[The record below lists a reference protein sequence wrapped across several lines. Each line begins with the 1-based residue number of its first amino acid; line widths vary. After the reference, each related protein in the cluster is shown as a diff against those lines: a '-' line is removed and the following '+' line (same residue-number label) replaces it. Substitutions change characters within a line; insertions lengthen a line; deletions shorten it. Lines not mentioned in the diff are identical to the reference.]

1 MPLNKINKRILILV
15 SLFFFLN
22 IGLLYVYLNRV
33 DKKYSVLFEKGLE
46 NFKYIQRITEIS
58 NKTFFTLSEM
68 LDTKDTNEINK
79 LKQERLFLISQNTK
93 YYDSIVS
100 STIIDTKVKE
110 EYADIVQFRRNSF
123 NKVDVF
129 FNLIKT
135 QSNDS
140 CLKYFYAVLTPNY
153 LKYQNKLEIFTDA
166 HIKDMLNNSQN
177 ISNNVKRNS
186 NSVLLFGFSPLILV
200 LISAFVYLL
209 LIIIAIFLFKWKPIE
224 FD

>member
-1 MPLNKINKRILILV
+1 MPISKINKRILIFI

-22 IGLLYVYLNRV
+22 IGLLYIYLNRV
-33 DKKYSVLFEKGLE
+33 DKKYTNLLEKGLE

-68 LDTKDTNEINK
+68 LDTKDTNEINR

-100 STIIDTKVKE
+100 STIIDAKVKE
-110 EYADIVQFRRNSF
+110 EYADIVQFRKKSF
-123 NKVDVF
+123 KKVDIF
-129 FNLIKT
+129 FDLIKT
-135 QSNDS
+135 QTNDS
-140 CLKYFYAVLTPNY
+140 CLKYFYTVLTPNY
-153 LKYQNKLEIFTDA
+153 LIYQNKLEGFTDA

-186 NSVLLFGFSPLILV
+186 NSVLLFGLSPLLLV
-200 LISAFVYLL
+200 LISALVYLL
-209 LIIIAIFLFKWKPIE
+209 LIVIAIFLFKWKPIE